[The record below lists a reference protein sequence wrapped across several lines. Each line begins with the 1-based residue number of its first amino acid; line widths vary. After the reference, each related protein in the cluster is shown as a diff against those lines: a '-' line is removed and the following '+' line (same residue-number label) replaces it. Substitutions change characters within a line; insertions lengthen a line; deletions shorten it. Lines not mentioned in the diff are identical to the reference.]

1 MSATQA
7 HQETQ
12 ELLSAAALQVLD
24 PVEVERVLVHVGS
37 CEKCAEEYRRYQDA
51 AAALS
56 LQLPQRQLDPAR
68 AGAVRARIMARAR
81 ADRLG
86 GPDPR
91 GAADKV
97 RSRPA
102 LEVFRWSG
110 WMVAAGLSGVL
121 LVHHSIHRPFDYGWL
136 AAGVLLAALIGLGIY
151 TRAQRRRVSLLEDR
165 LTERATTNSDADR
178 PQARTRR

>member
-1 MSATQA
+1 M
-7 HQETQ
+7 Q
-12 ELLSAAALQVLD
+12 ELLSAAALQALD
-24 PVEVERVLVHVGS
+24 PAEVERVLTHLGS
-37 CEKCAEEYRRYQDA
+37 CEACAEEYRKYEDA
-51 AAALS
+51 AADLS
-56 LQLPQRQLDPAR
+56 LQLPQRRLDPVQ
-68 AGAVRARIMARAR
+68 AGAMRARLMVRAR

-86 GPDPR
+86 GQDPLKAP
-91 GAADKV
+91 GKL

-136 AAGVLLAALIGLGIY
+136 AAGVLLAVVFGLGVY
-151 TRAQRRRVSLLEDR
+151 ARAQRKRVSLLQDR
-165 LTERATTNSDADR
+165 LTDRTTTRPDADR